1 MDFFNRVSGQIKD
14 FLTGLSVGR
23 KAALGVT
30 GGVIFLFISGM
41 LYWASQQNYQP
52 ITHGNMTAEDSANVM
67 RLLREKKIPFQVD
80 PAGKQVMV
88 PAEYLNDLRL
98 ELAMQGMPQSNGTGY
113 ELFDKQSFGTTSLVN
128 RINQKRALEGELMRS
143 INTIKG
149 VKRSRVH
156 LALPEKSA
164 FVQDQKK
171 VTASVVLDLEPGT
184 QLNEKQIFG
193 VSHLIS
199 SAVEGL
205 DANDVAILDSFGK
218 ELSKNSHD
226 SMVSLTNEQSD
237 YKRKIEEEY
246 QRKVEDVL
254 TKVVGEG
261 RVKASITADLDFSN
275 VQESQT
281 ILDQDGATIK
291 SSQKIAENMEGSRPV
306 ASGPAGATSNT
317 PGEQPGVV
325 TPNAVKNNTNKSN
338 EIVNYDI
345 PKTIRTTSKPVG
357 ALRKLSVAVL
367 IDGKSV
373 RTTGA
378 DGKVEMKNEQWSA
391 EKLKEIEALVMG
403 SLAIDKKRGDTLE
416 VKNMEFAH
424 ADFDEAEKILD
435 ASIWKSYTQQIILY
449 SVIALVIV
457 LFFFFVVRPYI
468 RWITENTT
476 ESVDTFL
483 PQTIEELEKIQKSS
497 VMSQLDDVIPDIPDR
512 LDPDKIEGEMIRE
525 KISTLIDNHPHKAS
539 LILKDWIVQGKPN
552 DQNKLASTG
561 DKGKAA
567 TAG

>member
-1 MDFFNRVSGQIKD
+1 MDFLTRVSAQIKD
-14 FLTGLSVGR
+14 FLTGLSGGR
-23 KAALGVT
+23 KMALGVT
-30 GGVIFLFISGM
+30 GGIILLFISGM

-52 ITHGNMTAEDSANVM
+52 ITHGNMSPEDSANVM

-80 PAGKQVMV
+80 PTGKQITV

-113 ELFDKQSFGTTSLVN
+113 ELFDKQSFGTTSFVN
-128 RINQKRALEGELMRS
+128 RLNEKRAREGELMRS

-156 LALPEKSA
+156 LAMPEKSA

-171 VTASVVLDLEPGT
+171 VTASVVLDLENGV

-193 VSHLIS
+193 IGHLVA
-199 SAVEGL
+199 SAIEGL
-205 DANDVAILDSFGK
+205 DANDVVILDNFGK
-218 ELSKNSHD
+218 EISKNSRD
-226 SMVSLTNEQSD
+226 SMVALTNEQSE
-237 YKRKIEEEY
+237 YKQKLEEEY
-246 QRKVEDVL
+246 QKKVEDVL

-275 VQESQT
+275 IQESQT

-291 SSQKIAENMEGSRPV
+291 SSQKTAENMDSSRPT
-306 ASGPAGATSNT
+306 ASGPAGAVSNT
-317 PGEQPGVV
+317 PGEPPGVV
-325 TPNAVKNNTNKSN
+325 AQTGVKTNTNKSN

-345 PKTIRTTSKPVG
+345 PKTIRTTAHPVG
-357 ALRKLSVAVL
+357 SLKKLSVAVL
-367 IDGKSV
+367 IDGKTV
-373 RTTGA
+373 KTTSA
-378 DGKVEMKNEQWSA
+378 DGKTEAKNEQWSA
-391 EKLKEIEALVMG
+391 EKVKEFEALVMG
-403 SLAIDKKRGDTLE
+403 ALAIDKKRGDTLE
-416 VKNMEFAH
+416 IRNMEFAH

-435 ASIWKSYTQQIILY
+435 ASAWKSYTQQIILY
-449 SVIALVIV
+449 SIIGLVII

-497 VMSQLDDVIPDIPDR
+497 VLSQLDDVIPDIPDR

-525 KISTLIDNHPHKAS
+525 KISTLIDNNPHKAS
-539 LILKDWIVQGKPN
+539 LILKDWLVQGKPN
-552 DQNKLASTG
+552 EVKPGVDKAKPAS
-561 DKGKAA
+561 
-567 TAG
+567 AG

>member
-1 MDFFNRVSGQIKD
+1 MEFFNRVTGQIRE
-14 FLTGLSVGR
+14 FLTGLSVAR
-23 KAALGVT
+23 KMALAIT
-30 GGVIFLFISGM
+30 GIAITLFVGGM
-41 LYWASQQNYQP
+41 LYFASQQNYQP

-80 PAGKQVMV
+80 PSGKQVMV
-88 PAEYLNDLRL
+88 PSEYLNDLRL
-98 ELAMQGMPQSNGTGY
+98 ELAMQGMPQSNGSGY
-113 ELFDKQSFGTTSLVN
+113 ELFDKQSFGTTSMVN
-128 RINQKRALEGELMRS
+128 KINQKRAQEGELMRS

-149 VKRSRVH
+149 VKRSRIH
-156 LALPEKSA
+156 LAIPEKSA

-171 VTASVVLDLEPGT
+171 VTASVVLDLEPGV

-193 VSHLIS
+193 IGHLIS

-205 DANDVAILDSFGK
+205 DSNDVAILDSFGK

-226 SMVSLTNEQSD
+226 SLVSLTSEQSD
-237 YKRKIEEEY
+237 YKRKLEEEY
-246 QRKVEDVL
+246 SRKVEDVL

-275 VQESQT
+275 IQESQT

-291 SSQKIAENMEGSRPV
+291 SSQKIAENMEGTRPL
-306 ASGPAGATSNT
+306 ASGPAGAVSNT

-345 PKTIRTTSKPVG
+345 PKTIRTTSRPVG
-357 ALRKLSVAVL
+357 GLKKLSVAVL
-367 IDGKSV
+367 IDGKTIK
-373 RTTGA
+373 TTSA
-378 DGKVEMKNEQWSA
+378 DGKTESKNEQWSA
-391 EKLKEIEALVMG
+391 DQLKGFESLVMG
-403 SLAIDKKRGDTLE
+403 TLAIDKKRGDTLE
-416 VKNMEFAH
+416 IKNMEFAH
-424 ADFDEAEKILD
+424 GDFDEAEKVIN
-435 ASIWKSYTQQIILY
+435 ASIWKSYVQQMILY
-449 SVIALVIV
+449 SVICLVIV

-497 VMSQLDDVIPDIPDR
+497 VLSQLDDVIPDIPDR

-525 KISTLIDNHPHKAS
+525 KISSMIDNNPHKAS
-539 LILKDWIVQGKPN
+539 LILKDWLVQGKPI
-552 DQNKLASTG
+552 DTSKLTTG
-561 DKGKAA
+561 DKSKSAS
-567 TAG
+567 AG